1 MSEEV
6 FADHLKRWKL
16 TPDGTPFSTRVCK
29 LMPVRRG
36 EERAMLK
43 LAFEEEEQR
52 GPDLMKY
59 WNGKGAARVL
69 EHEGHAVLLERVIGL
84 CSLAEMTWTGQDDE
98 ASRIL
103 CAVAAKLH
111 APRLRQLPEMI
122 PLQAWFAALGPQ
134 AKKYGGIL
142 ARADAIARELFA
154 TPQDVTTLHG
164 DLHHDN
170 VLDGGERG
178 WLAIDPKRL
187 WGERAF
193 EFANVLRN
201 PDISEP
207 NPLRAVQPFS
217 VATAPGRL
225 QRQVD
230 VIAGAAKLERT
241 RLLKWVLAYCGLSAA
256 WHLEDGNVPEL
267 DLAVAEI
274 AARELG
280 LA

>member
-1 MSEEV
+1 V
-6 FADHLKRWKL
+6 KDDLFADYLTRWNL
-16 TPDGTPFSTRVCK
+16 TPDGDPFATRACR

-36 EERAMLK
+36 SDAAMLK

-59 WNGKGAARVL
+59 WDGEGAARVL
-69 EHEGHAVLLERVIGL
+69 EHDGHAALLERVTGSR
-84 CSLAEMTWTGQDDE
+84 SLAEMTWSGQDDE
-98 ASRIL
+98 ASRIIVS
-103 CAVAAKLH
+103 VAAKLH
-111 APRLRQLPEMI
+111 APHPGPPPDLI
-122 PLQAWFAALGPQ
+122 PLETWFAALGPQ
-134 AKKYGGIL
+134 AKAHGGIL
-142 ARADAIARELFA
+142 AHADAVARELFA
-154 TPQDVTTLHG
+154 APQGVTTLHG

-187 WGERAF
+187 LGERAF

-207 NPLRAVQPFS
+207 NPLRAVQPVP

-225 QRQVD
+225 ARQVS
-230 VIAGAAKLERT
+230 VIAEAAKLERT

-256 WHLEDGNVPEL
+256 WHLEDGNTPEL
-267 DLAVAEI
+267 DLSVAQI
-274 AARELG
+274 AAAELG